1 MLTDCGQTSAGAV
14 VCWYWVGV
22 AQHLGRK
29 HMILVTCPSV
39 SLILAG
45 TVPDFPFSGW
55 EELDHL
61 SPGHLTDPMAVVLAD
76 HEPC

>member
-1 MLTDCGQTSAGAV
+1 MLCCLRVLGGAL
-14 VCWYWVGV
+14 
-22 AQHLGRK
+22 HSGRK
-29 HMILVTCPSV
+29 HMIQVTCSV
-39 SLILAG
+39 SLLLMG

-61 SPGHLTDPMAVVLAD
+61 SPGHLIDPMAVVLAD